1 MTPSRSETKGST
13 LSVQVPPEDDG
24 KRFDTFLSGP
34 GLPFTLSRSKAKK
47 LIEEGLILLN
57 GTPAKASFTVRTGDL
72 ASGLLPDPVIP
83 SAEAEDLPL
92 TILYEDSDLLIVDKP
107 AGLVVHP
114 SVSTSSGTLV
124 NALLHH
130 CRDLAGINGVLR
142 PGIVHRLDK
151 DTTGVMVVA
160 KTDEACA
167 ELGRQFKARAVE
179 KTYLAIVAGAFK
191 EDKGVIEADIG
202 RHPTE
207 RKKMSIKTRK
217 GRPAVTEWTVLESF
231 SGYSLLEIRPRT
243 GRTHQIRVHL
253 ASAGHPIL
261 GDTVYGRT
269 GRAGAV
275 VDVLLRGRVKE
286 LNRQALHAHRLIFTH
301 PRTGERVTFVSPVPE
316 DMRTVLR
323 ALGSQ
328 FTG

>member
-13 LSVQVPPEDDG
+13 FSTQVPEEDDG

-34 GLPFTLSRSKAKK
+34 GLAFTLSRSKAKK

-57 GTPAKASFTVRTGDL
+57 GTPVKASFTVRAGDL
-72 ASGLLPDPVIP
+72 ASGLIPDPVIP
-83 SAEAEDLPL
+83 SAEAEDLPI
-92 TILYEDSDLLIVDKP
+92 TILYEDPDLLIVDKP

-167 ELGRQFKARAVE
+167 ELGRQFKARTVE
-179 KTYLAIVAGAFK
+179 KAYLTIVAGTFREA
-191 EDKGVIEADIG
+191 KGVIEADIG
-202 RHPTE
+202 RHPSE
-207 RKKMSIKTRK
+207 RKKMSTQTRK
-217 GRPAVTEWTVLESF
+217 GRPAVTEWKVLESF
-231 SGYSLLEIRPRT
+231 SGYSLLEIHPRT

-253 ASAGHPIL
+253 ASAGHAVL
-261 GDTVYGRT
+261 GDTVYGRK

-275 VDVLLRGRVKE
+275 VDVLLRGRVRE
-286 LNRQALHAHRLIFTH
+286 LNRQALHAHRLTFTH
-301 PRTGERVTFVSPVPE
+301 PRTGERVSFVSPLPE
-316 DMRTVLR
+316 DMRTILR